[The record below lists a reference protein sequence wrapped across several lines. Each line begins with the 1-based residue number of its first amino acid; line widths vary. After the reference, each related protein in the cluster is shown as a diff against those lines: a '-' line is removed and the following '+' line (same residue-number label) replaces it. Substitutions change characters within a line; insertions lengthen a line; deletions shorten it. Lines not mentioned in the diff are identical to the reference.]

1 MKQYHKCFED
11 IVSRYAYI
19 TVYVYVIFVSC
30 CFIGQLSVIV
40 AKAITAINEVFEL
53 NSMLWL

>member
-19 TVYVYVIFVSC
+19 TVYVIFVSC
-30 CFIGQLSVIV
+30 CFIGQLSAIV